1 MKRKRMI
8 VLVGLTIII
17 FLLLFS
23 ANAEARRGGFII
35 FGWGEHISP
44 VVDLPNPL
52 YEKKDLG
59 YMYSSIRIF
68 FIPVVTWNG
77 KFVLYEGDRYYELS
91 EYEVEYFEAKYG
103 PLHSKVNLWVRYVNW
118 LWLIA
123 PVAILIWLKIEGSRN
138 YR

>member
-1 MKRKRMI
+1 MI

-52 YEKKDLG
+52 YEKKTLDICILPLESFLFRLLLG
-59 YMYSSIRIF
+59 M
-68 FIPVVTWNG
+68 
-77 KFVLYEGDRYYELS
+77 
-91 EYEVEYFEAKYG
+91 
-103 PLHSKVNLWVRYVNW
+103 VNLYYTKVT
-118 LWLIA
+118 
-123 PVAILIWLKIEGSRN
+123 AIMNLASMKWSTLRQNMALFIQK
-138 YR
+138 